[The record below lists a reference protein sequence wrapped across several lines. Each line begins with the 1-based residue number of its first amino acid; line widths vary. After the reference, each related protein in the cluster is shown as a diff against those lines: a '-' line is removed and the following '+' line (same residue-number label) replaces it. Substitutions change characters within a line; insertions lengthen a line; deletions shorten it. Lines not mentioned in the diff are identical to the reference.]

1 MDLMT
6 RLVVNPATEEVL
18 AELPQSTVEEI
29 RAAIN
34 KAYDAFLNWSETP
47 PKTRAKLMLKAAEL
61 LEASGEELVKT
72 MMAES
77 SKPKGIVHLHGAYMV
92 WIRYAFSHLT
102 GAERSSATT

>member
-1 MDLMT
+1 
-6 RLVVNPATEEVL
+6 
-18 AELPQSTVEEI
+18 
-29 RAAIN
+29 
-34 KAYDAFLNWSETP
+34 
-47 PKTRAKLMLKAAEL
+47 MLKAAEL

-102 GAERSSATT
+102 GAERNSATT

>member
-1 MDLMT
+1 M
-6 RLVVNPATEEVL
+6 VVNPATEEEM

-34 KAYDAFLNWSETP
+34 KAYNAYLKWSETP
-47 PKTRAKLMLKAAEL
+47 LKTRGKLLLKAAEL
-61 LEASGEELVKT
+61 LETSREELVKT
-72 MMAES
+72 MIAVS
-77 SKPKGIVHLHGAYMV
+77 SKPKGIVQLHGAYMV